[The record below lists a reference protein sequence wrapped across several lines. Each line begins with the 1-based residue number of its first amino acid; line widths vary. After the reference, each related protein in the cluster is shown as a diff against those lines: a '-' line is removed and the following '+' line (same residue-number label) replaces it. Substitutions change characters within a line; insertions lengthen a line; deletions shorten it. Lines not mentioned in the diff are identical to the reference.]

1 MNKWIIRVVCF
12 YFWKCYF
19 LNTQCNFFYIN
30 MSSLVINSFK
40 NEINTIIL
48 KILRCVG
55 STSFSHSP
63 LDALLWWYTVLCV
76 SNLSRGGPNLWRA
89 SHINITG
96 AYGRTSAVP
105 YSIIYPAASTAP
117 PRHPNYTIRV
127 LVYERYSTPSLQQD
141 FFRRLS

>member
-1 MNKWIIRVVCF
+1 M
-12 YFWKCYF
+12 
-19 LNTQCNFFYIN
+19 QFFYIN

-105 YSIIYPAASTAP
+105 YSIIYPSELDQLPLLWYTVAYSGCTVAFLYMTLNSCSFIGNLQKAAARTGENILWIGPIA
-117 PRHPNYTIRV
+117 V
-127 LVYERYSTPSLQQD
+127 W
-141 FFRRLS
+141 

>member
-105 YSIIYPAASTAP
+105 YSIIYPYYCSQRKLSNMFDNTLHTTHCSAWLGSLRE
-117 PRHPNYTIRV
+117 PRPQ
-127 LVYERYSTPSLQQD
+127 L
-141 FFRRLS
+141 

>member
-105 YSIIYPAASTAP
+105 YSIIYPIAQ
-117 PRHPNYTIRV
+117 V
-127 LVYERYSTPSLQQD
+127 QLLGPSPSHCQPKSYWLPQLQRSQD
-141 FFRRLS
+141 PSRWGV